1 MPRLTVV
8 EATKAGFASRPTIY
22 RSVKNG
28 RLSGDTGQDGV
39 LTIDTSE
46 LVRVFGEPVSGDISG
61 DDTSAGLELEVLR
74 RENARLK
81 ADLDD
86 AKQHRDRLMT
96 LLEVRAELRPS
107 WWRGLFGG
115 RGSGLGIM

>member
-1 MPRLTVV
+1 MSRLTVV
-8 EATKAGFASRPTIY
+8 QASKAGFASRPTIY
-22 RSVKNG
+22 RAIKNG
-28 RLSGDTGQDGV
+28 RLSGDTGKAGI

-46 LVRVFGEPVSGDISG
+46 LVRVFGEPVSRDGSG
-61 DDTSAGLELEVLR
+61 DDTGADIELEMLR

-86 AKQHRDRLMT
+86 ARQHRDRLMT
-96 LLEVRAELRPS
+96 LLEVRGELRPS

-115 RGSGLGIM
+115 GTAE